1 MYLDDGEGGEGA
13 DDDDENGENQ
23 GRKNKKAKKQKR
35 LLAGQNAAI
44 AKDPDS
50 LLSPIHKVD
59 TTFFQTQSRA
69 DLSTIDNLFTTRFP
83 RDASG
88 WKFSYNFE

>member
-1 MYLDDGEGGEGA
+1 MCLDDGGEGA
-13 DDDDENGENQ
+13 DDDNGDEEYER
-23 GRKNKKAKKQKR
+23 RKKKKAKTAKR
-35 LLAGQNAAI
+35 LLAGKNAAI

-50 LLSPIHKVD
+50 LLTSIHKVD

-83 RDASG
+83 RDTTG